1 MNWIYQ
7 IIKALLDWL
16 RETPPTDVQH
26 GKAPEQLKADLAD
39 RIADLPGLPADE
51 GGDGAAR

>member
-7 IIKALLDWL
+7 ILKALLDWF

-26 GKAPEQLKADLAD
+26 GKAPEALKSDLAD
-39 RIADLPGLPADE
+39 RIADLPGLP
-51 GGDGAAR
+51 GDQGDPGAKR

>member
-7 IIKALLDWL
+7 ILKAILDWL

-26 GKAPEQLKADLAD
+26 GNAPKDLKADMAD
-39 RIADLPGLPADE
+39 RIADLPGLPDE
-51 GGDGAAR
+51 GGPGPFR